1 MKVADYTSQR
11 KHEMNL
17 SVSYHSAA
25 DLLFS
30 LWILGDR
37 VAGCEVA
44 DLELGEDWF
53 DDLAAGLSQETMAT
67 IESIGSGDL
76 WIALVPLLPD
86 AGEGGSVEDFLRFL
100 GNYDPADLRMHL
112 LQLHQPFSE
121 DDRELVADAAE
132 GKATDVEALL
142 SRSELNKP
150 ESKPWRDSLLFL
162 IEMTPTETRDYI
174 VSTISAYQS
183 EVFAEHEKAFRP
195 LIEADY
201 RAKRKMAR
209 RLSPGRVIEI
219 ATNGITLSDDH
230 TRLPIVLIPTMVA
243 RPWVVFSAGADSFV
257 LGYPVSD
264 ECIDGDPDAPPPGL
278 VKLHKALGDERRL
291 RILRTLAENEAS
303 LAELSKDADIAKS
316 TLHHHLM
323 LLRSAG
329 LIRVEV
335 GDEKRYS
342 LREDSLPEAAT
353 YLDHYIHRT
362 IEPRGEES

>member
-1 MKVADYTSQR
+1 MKVADYTSSR
-11 KHEMNL
+11 KQQINL

-37 VAGCEVA
+37 ISGCEVA
-44 DLELGEDWF
+44 DLELGSEWF
-53 DDLAAGLSQETMAT
+53 DDLAAGLSPETMAT
-67 IESIGSGDL
+67 VESIGTGDL
-76 WIALVPLLPD
+76 WIALVPLLPE
-86 AGEGGSVEDFLRFL
+86 AGEGGTVDDFLRFL

-112 LQLHQPFSE
+112 LQLHDPFSE
-121 DDRELVADAAE
+121 EDRELVADAAE
-132 GKATDVEALL
+132 GTTEDIEALL
-142 SRSELNKP
+142 SRSDLNSTH
-150 ESKPWRDSLLFL
+150 SKPWRDALLFL
-162 IEMTPTETRDYI
+162 LEMAPRDTRNYI
-174 VSTISAYQS
+174 VTTLAAFQT
-183 EVFAEHEKAFRP
+183 EVFAEHEKTFRP
-195 LIEADY
+195 QIEADY
-201 RAKRKMAR
+201 RSKRRMAR

-219 ATNGITLSDDH
+219 ATNGVTLADDH

-264 ECIDGDPDAPPPGL
+264 ECIDADPDAPPPWL

-291 RILRTLAENEAS
+291 RILRTLAEREAS

-323 LLRSAG
+323 LLRAAG
-329 LIRVEV
+329 LIRIEV